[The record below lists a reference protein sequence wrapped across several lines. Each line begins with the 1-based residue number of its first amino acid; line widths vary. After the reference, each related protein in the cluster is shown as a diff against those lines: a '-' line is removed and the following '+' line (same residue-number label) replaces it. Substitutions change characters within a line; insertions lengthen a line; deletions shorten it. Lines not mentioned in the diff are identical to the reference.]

1 MHNQTSYFLFH
12 ITSFK
17 KFFYV
22 SLGNNFFTVFVE
34 ARALG
39 NCPVCPP
46 LNPALVV
53 SCSMDDGWRRDWK
66 DPSCRS
72 CRGRIE
78 SAKNNCTV
86 VTFAD
91 GREIIDCSNAE
102 AKNARPSTACY
113 ARHVAYWC
121 AICYRPIPLASDFNF
136 PDYHKTVLS
145 LIPRLSTTRR
155 TRSRGSGVC
164 SYRSLAGK
172 RRRQLS
178 IDICACA
185 LQAATSCRMMSID
198 VTYRR
203 MDGHLTV
210 RLQ

>member
-46 LNPALVV
+46 LNPAHGCVLF
-53 SCSMDDGWRRDWK
+53 DGRRLA
-66 DPSCRS
+66 PRLNESFMPELP
-72 CRGRIE
+72 GEE
-78 SAKNNCTV
+78 SAKHNCTV
-86 VTFAD
+86 VIFAD

-121 AICYRPIPLASDFNF
+121 AICYRPTPLASDFNF

-203 MDGHLTV
+203 TDGHLTV